1 MSAKERKQVKGSLLI
16 QLPKLCSIAKAT
28 NNGSQGCE
36 NPFFYWVGQ
45 KTPPFFFKHWLKIVY
60 LHFYILC
67 CCQGLNFGWA
77 SLHKPAKCNK
87 ISQRWKSHSSRSI
100 FSNSE
105 FLSFLQPRL
114 SKVTSS
120 GCFSLFENCAI
131 SNTSRRFSNHCNSN
145 CVSWIAMCYNLQ
157 SIARAPV
164 TIVSSSVDHRLGAA
178 QPETGLV
185 AGLPLWLDWSD
196 DIDIQVQS
204 TVWAPP
210 CQSPR
215 LKRWLISKACT
226 LSDDHWW

>member
-1 MSAKERKQVKGSLLI
+1 M
-16 QLPKLCSIAKAT
+16 
-28 NNGSQGCE
+28 
-36 NPFFYWVGQ
+36 
-45 KTPPFFFKHWLKIVY
+45 Y

-157 SIARAPV
+157 SIARSCNYCVLQCRPP
-164 TIVSSSVDHRLGAA
+164 TWSSPARNRPSSRPARLA
-178 QPETGLV
+178 GLV
-185 AGLPLWLDWSD
+185 RRHRYP
-196 DIDIQVQS
+196 S
-204 TVWAPP
+204 TKHSMGA
-210 CQSPR
+210 
-215 LKRWLISKACT
+215 T
-226 LSDDHWW
+226 LSKPPTEKMVDF